1 MQGSNPCLVLMR
13 NKDPWY
19 RQCRFETR
27 TDSGGLKIDTAWI
40 PEKFAKVGKKI
51 YLGEK
56 RPDPTP
62 IWTVT
67 HVFSRRRESYVVA
80 RRMDY
85 KHQRK
90 VSDI

>member
-1 MQGSNPCLVLMR
+1 MSKKHQ
-13 NKDPWY
+13 DPWY
-19 RQCRFETR
+19 RQCRFETP
-27 TDSGGLKIDTAWI
+27 TEGGKKIDTAWI

-51 YLGEK
+51 YIGEK
-56 RPDPTP
+56 RPDPDE

-67 HVFSRRRESYVVA
+67 HVFSRKPESYVVA
-80 RRMDY
+80 RQMDY